1 MRRSRGPYLALS
13 LPSILGSILWSILW
27 VIVGI
32 ASPAHA
38 QGDEPA
44 AAEIR
49 LLKQTA
55 WTEPERPLIRITVRI
70 HVGDQTIADAV
81 VGWQLGR
88 KVISRVQYET
98 ALDEGP
104 TFPAAADTV
113 LLAGDLAP
121 GSTIE
126 VPIRINTAETEAIEE
141 DSGVYPLQIELR
153 SGDQIVASTTTAV
166 VHIFQNP
173 PVKPV
178 WFSWWTELATP
189 IAFGPDGK
197 LLDLGFE
204 TTLASGRGIV
214 AQVEAIRDLLRQA
227 PSGTAV
233 DLIVSPVALDQLEQA
248 ADGYERTDGTTVPPD
263 ADAPLA
269 AAKALAGLEEITRSS
284 QVRMH
289 AMPFAAPRL
298 PALLSSPVRA
308 DLEVQWRVGDEIFER
323 ILGERPDSTVARP
336 AGLSFDQES
345 VDVMVARGATAI
357 LGGADTVERPPQDR
371 DFAPPAA
378 AMLPTS
384 TGGEV
389 TLLLP
394 DPGAT
399 ALLSG
404 PGVAEDPVRAAQV
417 LLGELATIWKEEPV
431 PRGDE
436 FRGLA
441 LDLAPN
447 LPAAFWRPAV
457 RRLVQA
463 PFLAS
468 VQAEDL
474 GGRVSPPPAPATL
487 GSTTPEIFSTL
498 YTDDLA
504 AASARLSAFG
514 AVVEEPAGEAD
525 RLRRYL
531 LYAEASQY
539 IDNEGSGRVWIDAV
553 DGVIGRTFARLAPDT
568 SQVLTFTSRSG
579 PIPLRMG
586 DPGDRV
592 LNVTV
597 ALASSRVEFL
607 DDNERSVTLDHP
619 DQVITFEV
627 EVKAAGRSSIDVVV
641 LSPNGVVISRGELV
655 VRSTAVNPIALVIT
669 IGAGLVLVG
678 LWSRRLFRRRRP

>member
-1 MRRSRGPYLALS
+1 MRRSRRPHLALS
-13 LPSILGSILWSILW
+13 LLSILWSIPW
-27 VIVGI
+27 AIVGI

-55 WTEPERPLIRITVRI
+55 WTEPERPLVRITVRI

-98 ALDEGP
+98 ALEEGP

-113 LLAGDLAP
+113 FSAGDLAP
-121 GSTIE
+121 GASIV
-126 VPIRINTAETEAIEE
+126 VPITINTAETEAIEE

-153 SGDQIVASTTTAV
+153 SGDQIVASMTTAV
-166 VHIFQNP
+166 VHVFQD

-189 IAFGPDGK
+189 IAFGPDGR

-204 TTLASGRGIV
+204 ATLGSGRGIV
-214 AQVEAIRDLLRQA
+214 AQVEAVRDLLRQA
-227 PSGTAV
+227 PPGTAL
-233 DLIVSPVALDQLEQA
+233 DLIVSPVALDQLERA
-248 ADGYERTDGTTVPPD
+248 AHGYERSDGTSAPAD
-263 ADAPLA
+263 ADAPRA
-269 AAKALAGLEEITRSS
+269 AAETLTALEEIATSP
-284 QVRMH
+284 QVRLH

-308 DLEVQWRVGDEIFER
+308 DLEAQWRVGDEIFER
-323 ILGERPDSTVARP
+323 ILGESPDPAVARP

-345 VDVMVARGATAI
+345 VDVMAARGATTI

-399 ALLSG
+399 ALLSS
-404 PGVAEDPVRAAQV
+404 PGVEEDPVRAAQV

-436 FRGLA
+436 FRGLS

-447 LPAAFWRPAV
+447 LAAAFWRPAV
-457 RRLVQA
+457 RRLAQA
-463 PFLAS
+463 PFLQT

-474 GGRVSPPPAPATL
+474 GGKVSPPPDPATL

-504 AASARLSAFG
+504 AASDRLSAFG

-539 IDNEGSGRVWIDAV
+539 VDNEGSGRVWIDAV
-553 DGVIGRTFARLAPDT
+553 DGVIDRTFARLAPDT
-568 SQVLTFTSRSG
+568 SHVLTFTSRSG

-586 DPGDRV
+586 DPGGRV
-592 LNVTV
+592 LNVRV
-597 ALASSRVEFL
+597 QLASGRVEFL
-607 DDNERSVTLDHP
+607 DGNQRSVTLDRA
-619 DQVITFEV
+619 DQVITFEA